1 MRHNVF
7 LLSALLATALAC
19 RKEPAPAP
27 KPGAPPPPAPEIA
40 RATRETTH
48 PVIFVGLDGADWE
61 LLDDYMAAGTMP
73 NLAALAREG
82 RTATL
87 KTIQPPLSPLVWT
100 TMMTGA
106 SPLEHGILDFTRR
119 NPTTGALEPIPSSE
133 RKVPAI
139 WNMAADGN
147 KSVAVFGLWAT
158 WPAEPVKGLL
168 VADRFSSFTSRDHEP
183 PPGTVYPPEQ
193 EAWARETL
201 AKTEA
206 AVGYDALHAYLPW
219 LTAEDYG
226 KAAAE
231 PDPYAKPVS
240 ALRRILVETRAY
252 QALATSWL
260 TREKPDLAVVYFQGT
275 DTLGHVFAP
284 WAPPRQDA
292 IKPED
297 FERYSRV
304 PELYF
309 AEIDRMLGEV
319 RKLAEARGAVLMIAS
334 DHGFRWKAGR
344 PGRLASAAAATAGR
358 WHREEG
364 IYLLWG
370 PEIKADSNRGHGE
383 VGQVA
388 STLLALLGL
397 PPGDGV
403 SGPPLPGVEAVHAE
417 LADYRAHYHPAPE
430 VQGNE
435 EANAEEVEKLRAL
448 GYLGSKEAGA
458 KETAAAPGTAAPSPT
473 RTAGSYNNEGL
484 IRRERGEMEAAVASY
499 EKALTVDPQN
509 ASAMWNLSDLLHSQ
523 HSDLDRSDAL
533 LLRSLAAGL
542 PEGIDF
548 TVGRTVAYA
557 RGGESERALKLL
569 EQALAAKPQDP
580 RLHLLRGRY
589 RLERH
594 QCEKALGDFEAA
606 ARADSKNA
614 LAFASVGLARLCIGD
629 GEGAAASFHR
639 SLAINPN
646 QPEIRRALGQIGG

>member
-7 LLSALLATALAC
+7 FLSALLATALAC

-27 KPGAPPPPAPEIA
+27 KPGAPPPPAPEIVGAA
-40 RATRETTH
+40 RETH
-48 PVIFVGLDGADWE
+48 PVIFVGIDGADWE

-82 RTATL
+82 RTAAL

-119 NPTTGALEPIPSSE
+119 NPATGALEPIPSSE

-139 WNMAADGN
+139 WNMAADGD
-147 KSVAVFGLWAT
+147 KSVAIFGLWAT

-183 PPGTVYPPEQ
+183 PPGTVYPPAQ

-219 LTAEDYG
+219 LTPEDYE
-226 KAAAE
+226 KAAAD

-284 WAPPRQDA
+284 WAPPRQDGV
-292 IKPED
+292 KPAD

-309 AEIDRMLGEV
+309 AEIDRMLGEI
-319 RKLAEARGAVLMIAS
+319 RKLAQARGAVLMIAS

-388 STLLALLGL
+388 ATLLALLGL

-403 SGPPLPGVEAVHAE
+403 AGPPLPGVEAVHAE
-417 LADYRAHYHPAPE
+417 LADYKAHYKPAPE
-430 VQGNE
+430 IQGNE

-448 GYLGSKEAGA
+448 GYLGSKEAGSKQTGDPA
-458 KETAAAPGTAAPSPT
+458 GSAAPSPT

-523 HSDLDRSDAL
+523 HRDLDRSDDL

-606 ARADSKNA
+606 ARSDSKNA

>member
-82 RTATL
+82 RTAAL

-119 NPTTGALEPIPSSE
+119 NPATGALEPIPSSE

-139 WNMAADGN
+139 WNMAADGD

-219 LTAEDYG
+219 LTAEDYE
-226 KAAAE
+226 KAAAD

-260 TREKPDLAVVYFQGT
+260 PREKPDLAVVYFQGT

-292 IKPED
+292 VKPED

-309 AEIDRMLGEV
+309 AEIDRMLGEI

-370 PEIKADSNRGHGE
+370 PEIQADANRGHGE

-388 STLLALLGL
+388 ATLLALLGL

-403 SGPPLPGVEAVHAE
+403 AGPPLPGVEAVHAE
-417 LADYRAHYHPAPE
+417 LADYRAHYKPAAEIP
-430 VQGNE
+430 GNE

-448 GYLGSKEAGA
+448 GYLGSKEGEA
-458 KETAAAPGTAAPSPT
+458 KETIPTGAAAPT

-499 EKALTVDPQN
+499 EKALAVDPQN

-523 HSDLDRSDAL
+523 HRDLDRSDDL